1 MRHLFIGYAL
11 VYSSSLLSI
20 LLHWVSSE
28 LVRREENYMGLIMV
42 HTGVNIAVLAVLI
55 VGISLYVFGYK
66 KNQIKVEDIDRN
78 VVLSVLLILY
88 GAFVTLVSVVFY
100 DGLIKWSE
108 WPGHRDLTIWDHS
121 EYISAILTGGLW
133 VVSSLILLVTSYRE
147 G

>member
-1 MRHLFIGYAL
+1 MRHLFIGYVL

-20 LLHWVSSE
+20 LLHWVYSE
-28 LVRREENYMGLIMV
+28 VVRKENYMGLIMV

-88 GAFVTLVSVVFY
+88 GAFVTLVSVADY
-100 DGLIKWSE
+100 LIMKWSE
-108 WPGHRDLTIWDHS
+108 WPGHLTIWEHS
-121 EYISAILTGGLW
+121 ECISAMLTGGLW
-133 VVSSLILLVTSYRE
+133 IVVSLLLLVTSYRE

>member
-1 MRHLFIGYAL
+1 MRHLFIGYVL

-20 LLHWVSSE
+20 LLHWVYSE
-28 LVRREENYMGLIMV
+28 VVRKENYMGLIMV

-78 VVLSVLLILY
+78 LVLSVLLILY
-88 GAFVTLVSVVFY
+88 GAFVTLVSVADY
-100 DGLIKWSE
+100 LIIKWSE
-108 WPGHRDLTIWDHS
+108 WPGHLTIWEHS
-121 EYISAILTGGLW
+121 ECTSAILTGGLW
-133 VVSSLILLVTSYRE
+133 IVASLLLLVTSCRE